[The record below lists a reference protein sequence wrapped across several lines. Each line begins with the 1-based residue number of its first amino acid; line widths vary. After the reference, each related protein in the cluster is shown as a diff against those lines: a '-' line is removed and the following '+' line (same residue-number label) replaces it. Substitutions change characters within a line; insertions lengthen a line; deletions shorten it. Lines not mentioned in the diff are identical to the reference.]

1 MVNAWLDEGFKQRLL
16 DDANQAAA
24 EMGIVASNP
33 NAPTKLVVVENTEHL
48 HNLVVCTLCS
58 CYPAAL
64 VGPAPLWYKSS
75 AYRAR
80 AVRRPR
86 RLLAE
91 AHGPQR
97 DVAVARKRSLQA
109 RDLVRAAL
117 ERKDRM
123 AVRATDLCLVG
134 AGSAHVDKE
143 GLAVQ
148 LAVRPGRGVG
158 I

>member
-1 MVNAWLDEGFKQRLL
+1 
-16 DDANQAAA
+16 
-24 EMGIVASNP
+24 
-33 NAPTKLVVVENTEHL
+33 VVENTEHL

-91 AHGPQR
+91 AFGVELASDVRIAVHDSTADLRFLVLPKRPEGTDGWSREQLKALVTRDAMVGTEVCQR
-97 DVAVARKRSLQA
+97 S
-109 RDLVRAAL
+109 
-117 ERKDRM
+117 
-123 AVRATDLCLVG
+123 
-134 AGSAHVDKE
+134 
-143 GLAVQ
+143 
-148 LAVRPGRGVG
+148 
-158 I
+158 

>member
-1 MVNAWLDEGFKQRLL
+1 MTNSSAVFCKMQTRPVEL
-16 DDANQAAA
+16 
-24 EMGIVASNP
+24 GIAASNP
-33 NAPTKLVVVENTEHL
+33 NAPTKFVVVENTEHL

-91 AHGPQR
+91 AFGVELPREVRIAVHDSTADLRFLVLPARPAGTESWSSEQLKALITR
-97 DVAVARKRSLQA
+97 DT
-109 RDLVRAAL
+109 
-117 ERKDRM
+117 M
-123 AVRATDLCLVG
+123 VG
-134 AGSAHVDKE
+134 TEVCR
-143 GLAVQ
+143 
-148 LAVRPGRGVG
+148 RPAPPRCDM
-158 I
+158 